1 MTTATRR
8 PPPPRTRS
16 SRGAHVVVAL
26 ATILAIALFVAA
38 GNWQR
43 DRMRA
48 KEAERSQAD
57 RAAALPPV
65 PLPRTDEWQ
74 SWRHRRVVVSGNWR
88 GGAQL
93 LVDNRVHAGR
103 AGFAVVTPLALDDGR
118 VVLVDRG
125 WIAAGAGSTR
135 VPHVAVPSGRAIV
148 HGRVAL
154 PPARYVELQSA
165 GPAGNVWQNLDPRR
179 IAATTGIAVLPIVVE
194 QDPAAPAD
202 GLVRHWPAP
211 DAGADTH
218 RIYMWQWY
226 TFAALAAAAWI
237 GFALR
242 RWRRTA

>member
-1 MTTATRR
+1 MTPATTR
-8 PPPPRTRS
+8 PPSRARS
-16 SRGAHVVVAL
+16 SRIARVVVTL
-26 ATILAIALFVAA
+26 ATIASIALFVAA

-43 DRMRA
+43 ERMHA
-48 KEAERSQAD
+48 KEAD
-57 RAAALPPV
+57 RAQSDRMAALPPV
-65 PLPRTDEWQ
+65 ALPRTDEWE
-74 SWRHRRVVVSGNWR
+74 SWRHRRVLASGSWR

-118 VVLVDRG
+118 IVLVDRG

-135 VPHVAVPSGRAIV
+135 VPDVAAPSGRAIV
-148 HGRVAL
+148 QGRVAL
-154 PPARYVELQSA
+154 PRARYVELETA
-165 GPAGNVWQNLDPRR
+165 GPSGNVWQNLDPRR
-179 IAATTGIAVLPIVVE
+179 IAATTGLALLPIVVE

-211 DAGADTH
+211 DAGVDTH

-242 RWRRTA
+242 RWRGTA